1 MNLLR
6 VDPFVTTNNWEEAF
20 DCLQAVERRAVL
32 LTLHERPSRPFLV
45 AGGSEEPNGAGDVSE
60 TELSL
65 NDVDVELDPVRMHH
79 VHLPKLEAAGYVE
92 YSEDGERVSPG
103 DSFADIQPLLD
114 AIAENEKSLPG
125 ITG

>member
-1 MNLLR
+1 M
-6 VDPFVTTNNWEEAF
+6 TTDNWEEAF

-32 LTLHERPSRPFLV
+32 LTLHERTSRPFLL
-45 AGGSEEPNGAGDVSE
+45 AGGSEEPDAAETAGESE
-60 TELSL
+60 LRLSEI
-65 NDVDVELDPVRMHH
+65 DAELDPVRMHH

-92 YSEDGERVSPG
+92 YKDGERVSPG

-114 AIAENEKSLPG
+114 AIAENEESLPG

>member
-6 VDPFVTTNNWEEAF
+6 VDPFVTTKNWEDAF

-32 LTLHERPSRPFLV
+32 LTLHERTSRAFLL
-45 AGGSEEPNGAGDVSE
+45 AGGSEEPDGSRDAGE
-60 TELSL
+60 AELKL
-65 NDVDVELDPVRMHH
+65 NDVDAELDPVRMHH

-114 AIAENEKSLPG
+114 VIAENEESLPG
-125 ITG
+125 ISG